1 MTKLLA
7 LGAAIAIA
15 LLWHEL
21 WLHAIIF
28 ICGYACLLELYHQV
42 KKNESD
48 IAYIEKR
55 YKSLIGLRRAHR
67 RGL

>member
-21 WLHAIIF
+21 WLYAILF
-28 ICGYACLLELYHQV
+28 IGGYAGLLELYRHV

-55 YKSLIGLRRAHR
+55 HKSLIGLRRAHR